1 VSLSVPLTLAAVDAV
16 GGLYLVAYAIRR
28 ERRDKPAVLVV
39 GVFLLACAA
48 ALLVVGWPA
57 GEVPPP
63 SPPPLPA
70 PTGEPV

>member
-1 VSLSVPLTLAAVDAV
+1 VSRSVPLALAAVDAV
-16 GGLYLVAYAIRR
+16 GGLYLVVYAVRR

-48 ALLVVGWPA
+48 ALLVIGWPA
-57 GEVPPP
+57 GDAAPPP

-70 PTGEPV
+70 GDQV